1 MSLIDRD
8 QFSASHRI
16 CKNELL
22 SDISIKVGEV
32 FFQLHK
38 ISVNLS
44 CMYLLCN
51 LQFPLINRSGLL
63 HKMISE
69 WHNDDD
75 AKDCILELHDIP
87 SGAKTFELVA
97 KFCYD
102 VRIELNSLNV
112 VALRCASEYLE
123 MTEHY
128 GGGNLMMQTEN
139 FLEEVLGYWSDSMK
153 ALLTCKDA
161 LPHAEELNIVSR
173 CINSLAGKACAD
185 PTLFSWPTDGQGN
198 MKNVG
203 GSVLWNG
210 IGTTG
215 RERSP
220 GADWW
225 YKDVTFLDFP
235 IYKRLILAMKSKDMK
250 AEDIAG
256 SLVQYA
262 NRWLPGLTRHSGSQE
277 SCNTFN
283 SSSSLIQLESDQRV
297 LLEQI
302 VELLPLE
309 KGVTSSKF
317 LLGFLRSAIIL
328 QASPLCR
335 ENLEKRVGAQL
346 EDATLEDLLI
356 PNLGYSI
363 ETLYDVDCMQ
373 RILDYFISVNHP
385 ERSLTTSPCVEDEGQ
400 LIASSTALTS
410 MTMVAKLVD
419 GYLAEVASDVNL
431 KIQKFQSLGAL
442 IPDYARPSDDGIYR
456 AIDVFLKLINNMHNM
471 YALQSHPWLTDS
483 EREQLCRLMNCQ
495 KLSLEA
501 CTHAAQN
508 ERLPLRV
515 IVQVL
520 FFEQLRLRTT
530 IASWFF
536 ANDNTDINPDIN
548 APRMLPKINSRHNQ
562 EDQDFQNL
570 SYEEMRSRVFEL
582 ERECSSIREEVK
594 KMEKPKSNWNILI
607 GKFGHGMRLKRSGS
621 TKK

>member
-1 MSLIDRD
+1 
-8 QFSASHRI
+8 
-16 CKNELL
+16 
-22 SDISIKVGEV
+22 
-32 FFQLHK
+32 
-38 ISVNLS
+38 
-44 CMYLLCN
+44 MYLLCN

-63 HKMISE
+63 HKMISL
-69 WHNDDD
+69 HKDD

-87 SGAKTFELVA
+87 GGAKTFELVA
-97 KFCYD
+97 KFCYE

-185 PTLFSWPTDGQGN
+185 PTLFGWPTDGQAS
-198 MKNVG
+198 MKNFG

-250 AEDIAG
+250 AEYIAG

-262 NRWLPGLTRHSGSQE
+262 NRWLPGLTRHSGLQE
-277 SCNTFN
+277 SCNAFT

-302 VELLPLE
+302 VELLPPE
-309 KGVTSSKF
+309 RGVTSSKF

-328 QASPLCR
+328 QASPCCR

-373 RILDYFISVNHP
+373 RILDHFISVNHP

-400 LIASSTALTS
+400 LIASSAALTS

-431 KIQKFQSLGAL
+431 KIQKFQALGAL

-456 AIDVFLKLINNMHNM
+456 ALDVYLKVSVCIIF
-471 YALQSHPWLTDS
+471 
-483 EREQLCRLMNCQ
+483 
-495 KLSLEA
+495 SL
-501 CTHAAQN
+501 
-508 ERLPLRV
+508 
-515 IVQVL
+515 
-520 FFEQLRLRTT
+520 
-530 IASWFF
+530 
-536 ANDNTDINPDIN
+536 
-548 APRMLPKINSRHNQ
+548 
-562 EDQDFQNL
+562 
-570 SYEEMRSRVFEL
+570 
-582 ERECSSIREEVK
+582 
-594 KMEKPKSNWNILI
+594 
-607 GKFGHGMRLKRSGS
+607 
-621 TKK
+621 

>member
-1 MSLIDRD
+1 MATMRLGSKPEEFQLEG
-8 QFSASHRI
+8 QTWI
-16 CKNELL
+16 CKNELP

-38 ISVNLS
+38 
-44 CMYLLCN
+44 
-51 LQFPLINRSGLL
+51 FPLINRSGLL

-69 WHNDDD
+69 SHNDD

-87 SGAKTFELVA
+87 GGAKTFELVA

-102 VRIELNSLNV
+102 VRIEMNSLNV

-123 MTEHY
+123 MSEHY

-161 LPHAEELNIVSR
+161 LPHAEELDIVSR
-173 CINSLAGKACAD
+173 CINSLAGKACTD
-185 PTLFSWPTDGQGN
+185 PTLFGWPTDGQASM
-198 MKNVG
+198 MKNFVG

-210 IGTTG
+210 IGRTG
-215 RERSP
+215 REERSP

-225 YKDVTFLDFP
+225 YRDVTFLDFP

-277 SCNTFN
+277 SCNAFTT

-302 VELLPLE
+302 VELLPPE

-456 AIDVFLKLINNMHNM
+456 AIDVYLK
-471 YALQSHPWLTDS
+471 SHPWLTDS

-536 ANDNTDINPDIN
+536 ANDNPDT
-548 APRMLPKINSRHNQ
+548 APRMLPKIDSGQ
-562 EDQDFQNL
+562 EQEEMLREQDLQNL
-570 SYEEMRSRVFEL
+570 SYQEMRSRVSEL
-582 ERECSSIREEVK
+582 ERECSSIREEIK
-594 KMEKPKSNWNILI
+594 KMEKPKSNWNIFI
-607 GKFGHGMRLKRSGS
+607 GKFGHGMRLKKSGS
-621 TKK
+621 TKNITPPNPN